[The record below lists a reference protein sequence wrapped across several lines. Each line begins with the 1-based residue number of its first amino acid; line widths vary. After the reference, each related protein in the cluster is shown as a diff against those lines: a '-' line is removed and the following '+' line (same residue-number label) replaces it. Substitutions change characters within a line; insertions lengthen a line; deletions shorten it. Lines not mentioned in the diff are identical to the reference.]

1 MDRMAGQLKIATKPN
16 DKESQITAHYLLYAT
31 LGAG

>member
-1 MDRMAGQLKIATKPN
+1 MDRMAGHLKIVTKPN
-16 DKESQITAHYLLYAT
+16 DTESQITAHYLLCAT